1 LASPHA
7 ALQTMREI
15 EPILHL
21 FNKLILMNA
30 PLVFEFLED
39 AIMPS
44 NKRFVHNVHNLWVT
58 FSVGIFAGSL
68 LLCACCLSRSPRRV
82 YLRC

>member
-1 LASPHA
+1 MS
-7 ALQTMREI
+7 EI
-15 EPILHL
+15 ESILHL
-21 FNKLILMNA
+21 LNKLILMNA
-30 PLVFEFLED
+30 PIVFEFLEE

-44 NKRFVHNVHNLWVT
+44 SRRFVHNVHNLWVT

-68 LLCACCLSRSPRRV
+68 LLCSCCLSKSPRRL